1 MNKEIQLFEGQEVKV
16 KTDEGTT
23 LINLVHVA
31 KCCGLTREQNGYLKI
46 RWTNKGV
53 TEKLNLIKSTD
64 VDKKILE
71 EITYILDEIEN
82 TDDRNSIYM
91 SSWLSKRLAIECHSE
106 KANRFKN
113 WLVSLD
119 EARENGVFERIK
131 DTNINMISDR
141 LAFMITLLTNLP
153 NDEYK
158 NITVSKVLDFISLN
172 NHIQSKNLNNIKFL
186 LNEFLQLPD
195 VIVKETENGIAVDAV
210 KFFTF
215 FNKYG
220 YSKYQILSELD
231 NSNLIYHPSQLRTVQ
246 VRVGNGDRVRAVIIK

>member
-1 MNKEIQLFEGQEVKV
+1 MNKEIQLFEGQQVKV

-64 VDKKILE
+64 VDKKVLE

-119 EARENGVFERIK
+119 EARENGEFEKIK

-215 FNKYG
+215 FNEYG
-220 YSKYQILSELD
+220 YSKY
-231 NSNLIYHPSQLRTVQ
+231 
-246 VRVGNGDRVRAVIIK
+246 